1 MTIPTAENSGTYRL
15 GDREVHR
22 LGYGAMQL
30 AGPHVMGPPA
40 DRDAAVAVLRRAV
53 ELGVDHIDTSDYYG
67 PTVVNELI
75 REALHP
81 YPENL
86 IIVTKV
92 GARRDADGGWPEALD
107 PDDLRRAVQE
117 NIDHLG
123 VEALDVV
130 NLRMP
135 GFAEPVQRSLAEP
148 FEALAALQQEGLVRH
163 LGISNVTPQMFAEA
177 RSIAPVACVQNH
189 YNLVHRA
196 DDPLIDALARE
207 GIPYTP
213 FFPLG
218 GFSPLESAA
227 LETVARR
234 LETSPMQVAL
244 AWLLARS
251 PNLLLIPGTSSIA
264 HLEENLQAGAR
275 VLGPAELD
283 ELDRIGG
290 TGGPVVDL

>member
-1 MTIPTAENSGTYRL
+1 MTTTTAERSGQFTL
-15 GDREVHR
+15 GDRTVNR

-67 PTVVNELI
+67 PHVTNEII

-81 YPENL
+81 YPEQL
-86 IIVTKV
+86 TIVTKI
-92 GARRDADGGWPEALD
+92 GARRTPEGEWPEALGAD
-107 PDDLRRAVQE
+107 ELRQAVHD
-117 NIDHLG
+117 NLDHLG
-123 VEALDVV
+123 VEVLDVV

-148 FEALAALQQEGLVRH
+148 METLAALQQEGLVRH
-163 LGISNVTPQMFAEA
+163 IGVSNVTPQMLAEA
-177 RSIAPVACVQNH
+177 QGIAPVVCVQNH

-196 DDPLIDALARE
+196 DDPLVDALARE
-207 GIPYTP
+207 GIAYVP

-218 GFSPLESAA
+218 GFSPLQSAA
-227 LETVARR
+227 LESVART
-234 LETSPMQVAL
+234 LETTPMEVAL

-251 PNLLLIPGTSSIA
+251 PNILLIPGTKSIG
-264 HLEENLQAGAR
+264 HLESNLESAAR
-275 VLGPAELD
+275 VLGPVELA

-290 TGGPVVDL
+290 DGTLDPDL